1 MRRSLFA
8 GLLVIVMSLI
18 SIRAGA
24 ATREEALQQ
33 LKRLGI
39 PVSEE
44 SLENQVSLGNLRNV
58 RLLLDAGM
66 SPDSRCASDRYPIL
80 SYAALNGKEDIVRLL
95 VERGADVNA
104 EGPRS
109 KMGGTPI
116 FFAVGGGN
124 LNILRFLISKGADV
138 NRPTVGNA
146 TPLMAAAM
154 SGNAAAVKIL
164 LAAGADPLARTGK
177 GDTAL
182 TLAKKKDQ
190 AEVARILEEAIRN
203 RGGR

>member
-1 MRRSLFA
+1 MKRSLPA
-8 GLLVIVMSLI
+8 GLLMMVMVFI

-24 ATREEALQQ
+24 AAREEALQQ
-33 LKRLGI
+33 LERLGI

-44 SLENQVSLGNLRNV
+44 SLEKQVSLGNLRNV

-66 SPDSRCASDRYPIL
+66 SPNSRCASDRYPIL

-116 FFAVGGGN
+116 LFAVGGGN

-146 TPLMAAAM
+146 TPLMAAVTAD
-154 SGNAAAVKIL
+154 NAAAVKML
-164 LAAGADPLARTGK
+164 LAAGADPLARTVK

-182 TLAKKKDQ
+182 DIAKRKGQ
-190 AEVARILEEAIRN
+190 AEIARILEEAVRN